1 MRELHHTLAIANVL
15 TMIENALF
23 KALADPTRR
32 HIFEKLAEGGQHASA
47 LREGVAISQS
57 AMSQHLAVLRDAGL
71 VSEQRQGRFVYYE
84 VDPRGLAHIGNW
96 LQRYRAYWPARMGAL
111 QDLLKEMD

>member
-1 MRELHHTLAIANVL
+1 M
-15 TMIENALF
+15 
-23 KALADPTRR
+23 
-32 HIFEKLAEGGQHASA
+32 
-47 LREGVAISQS
+47 AISQS

-71 VSEQRQGRFVYYE
+71 VSEQRQGRFVHYE

-96 LQRYRAYWPARMGAL
+96 LQRYRAYWPARMDAL